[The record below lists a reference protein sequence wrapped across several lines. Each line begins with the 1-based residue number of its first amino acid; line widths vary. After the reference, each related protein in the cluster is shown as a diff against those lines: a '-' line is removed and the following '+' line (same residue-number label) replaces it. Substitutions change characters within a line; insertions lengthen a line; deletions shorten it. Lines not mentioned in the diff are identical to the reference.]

1 MDLKE
6 ALLFLVDA
14 THAKETTDLLP
25 HCDDTQPEPGHWTA
39 KDNLAHL
46 AAWRVHAAEVLDA
59 ARTGHEHADDGKT
72 LEQTNA
78 GIHEATKDLALARVL
93 ADSDRSWAKLRKAIH
108 ACSTAD
114 LEKPRPGNPGQQAW
128 EVVPGNTHF
137 HLAEHLGYWNSE
149 HGNEAAAE
157 AAAVWAHDI
166 NNEAFSGAKQR
177 AYSAYNLGC
186 YFARRGNLAR
196 ALPYLRD
203 GIELMPDLKDWAK
216 QDVDLD
222 PIRASPEVMALL
234 A

>member
-1 MDLKE
+1 MELKE

-25 HCDDTQPEPGHWTA
+25 HCDDSQPEPGRWTA

-59 ARTGHEHADDGKT
+59 ARTDQDLDDDGKT
-72 LEQTNA
+72 LDETNA

-93 ADSDRSWAKLRKAIH
+93 ADSDRSWARLRKAIE
-108 ACSTAD
+108 ACSTDD
-114 LEKPRPGNPGQQAW
+114 LEKPRPGNPSQQAW
-128 EVVPGNTHF
+128 EVIPGDTHF

-149 HGNEAAAE
+149 RGHEAVAE
-157 AAAVWAHDI
+157 AAAVWAHDV

-177 AYSAYNLGC
+177 AYAAYNLGC
-186 YFARRGNLAR
+186 FFARRGNAVK

-203 GIELMPDLKDWAK
+203 GFELMPDLKDWAK
-216 QDVDLD
+216 QDADLD
-222 PIRASPEVMALL
+222 RIRATPELVALL
-234 A
+234 S